1 LITAASAVLAI
12 ATAASAQQA
21 SQDIAE
27 PPACRNNKGEDVRFV
42 VRDGSGAS
50 IAAGMAAR
58 DPSGAPVVFRSNYPA
73 APLQFQRFIDRHE
86 CAHHQT
92 GDVDRPHP
100 PRNGPEH
107 LMNESVSDC
116 VAILRMRDEDGMDA
130 DAFRAVTSALR
141 DSMQGVGFPEIS
153 ISSRISNITN
163 CFENHA
169 GAGQLIEHVLEQRGL
184 N

>member
-1 LITAASAVLAI
+1 MSQALRHAGLLATAASAVLAI

-42 VRDGSGAS
+42 VRNGSGAS

-58 DPSGAPVVFRSNYPA
+58 DPSGTPVVFRSN
-73 APLQFQRFIDRHE
+73 IDRHE

-92 GDVDRPHP
+92 GDIDRPHP

-169 GAGQLIEHVLEQRGL
+169 GAGQLIDHVLNQRGL
-184 N
+184 K